1 MNAFEAAGKIG
12 KVEELRGQLVK
23 MAKEQNKAEV
33 GTDISATF
41 MRVTV
46 SV

>member
-1 MNAFEAAGKIG
+1 MNAFEAAEKIG
-12 KVEELRGQLVK
+12 KVEELRGQLVE

-46 SV
+46 GV